1 MPATEN
7 KDLLRHIFTEL
18 SQGNSRPFVEAMADD
33 FTWTLTGASRWSRT
47 FVGKKAVVTELFGAL
62 ASAIDGNVKLAAS
75 RFVAE
80 DDIVVVEARGAGN
93 ITKSG
98 KSYDNTYC
106 FVFRLEN
113 GRLKEVN
120 EYLDTEM
127 VTNILGQPPA

>member
-1 MPATEN
+1 MHATEN

-18 SQGNSRPFVEAMADD
+18 SQGNSRPFIGAMADD

-47 FVGKKAVVTELFGAL
+47 FKGKTAVLNELFGAL
-62 ASAIDGNVKLAAS
+62 AALIDGSVKIAAS

-93 ITKSG
+93 ITKAG
-98 KSYDNTYC
+98 KPYDNTYC

-113 GRLKEVN
+113 GQFKEVN